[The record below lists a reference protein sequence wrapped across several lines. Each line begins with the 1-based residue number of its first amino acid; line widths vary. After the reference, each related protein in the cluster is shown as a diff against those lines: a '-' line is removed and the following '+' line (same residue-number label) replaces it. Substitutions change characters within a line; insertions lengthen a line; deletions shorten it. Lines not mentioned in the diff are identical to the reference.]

1 MNHKLRND
9 IILIV
14 SLTILLVSACLIIF
28 FLSKKGKYAEIRN
41 GDEVILK
48 VPLDEDKEYVVEGKI
63 SEVKIVVKNGE
74 VYVKESGC
82 PDKICIEMGKIS
94 KTNDKPIYCAPNEIL
109 IVVVEE

>member
-48 VPLDEDKEYVVEGKI
+48 VPQDFH
-63 SEVKIVVKNGE
+63 
-74 VYVKESGC
+74 
-82 PDKICIEMGKIS
+82 
-94 KTNDKPIYCAPNEIL
+94 
-109 IVVVEE
+109 